1 MPLSQVSE
9 FEPPGF
15 ASSPS
20 EHLKESLIMDNPAG
34 LDGTVT
40 SCLLLQTGPPPG
52 SNEFDHVS
60 MTPTAVS
67 LDGFRSPSRLN
78 AVHQS
83 LPASESFGRM
93 RSATEP
99 QIGAAGMTS
108 AVSDATDVRTGRGAS
123 ASMSGPRPLFSTLA
137 RTLNSMT
144 ESLAVNTS
152 QGAFSP
158 GPAPASISYHNEPAP
173 ATMLDLVSRVV
184 EIQRLRSELVRALQ
198 ETEVLEGFYAV
209 GARALGVAVGARAL
223 EALLVQD
230 GLGVVGKPQRALR
243 DLEGEV
249 KMPPEDV
256 EITESITIR

>member
-1 MPLSQVSE
+1 
-9 FEPPGF
+9 
-15 ASSPS
+15 
-20 EHLKESLIMDNPAG
+20 MDNPAA
-34 LDGTVT
+34 LDAAVT
-40 SCLLLQTGPPPG
+40 SCLLLQSGAHPG
-52 SNEFDHVS
+52 SDEFNHVS

-158 GPAPASISYHNEPAP
+158 GPAPAISYHNEPAP
-173 ATMLDLVSRVV
+173 ATMLNLVSRAV

-249 KMPPEDV
+249 KMPPEDG
-256 EITESITIR
+256 EMTEAVTVR